1 MKALAWKRGP
11 FEVDTDRQRLDV
23 ATIHGFLSTSY
34 WARGIWRD
42 VVERSIL
49 GSLCFGVYDGAAQVG
64 FARVISD
71 CATYAYLA
79 DVFVVES
86 HRGRGLA
93 KWLMA
98 CIKGHPDLQGL
109 RRWSLATRD
118 AHGLYRQFGFGPPS
132 DPSVG
137 MEIVDRNV
145 YAGFN
150 EEVRRS

>member
-11 FEVDTDRQRLDV
+11 LEIDTDPGRLDI
-23 ATIHGFLSTSY
+23 AMIHGFLATSY
-34 WARGIWRD
+34 WARGIPRD
-42 VVERSIL
+42 VVERSIR
-49 GSLCFGVYDGAAQVG
+49 GSLCFGVYDGPAQVG

-71 CATYAYLA
+71 CATFAYLA
-79 DVFVVES
+79 DVFVLES

-98 CIKGHPDLQGL
+98 CIKGHPGLQGL

-118 AHGLYRQFGFGPPS
+118 AHGLYRQFGFDTPG
-132 DPSVG
+132 DPKVS
-137 MEIVDRNV
+137 MEMVDRNV
-145 YAGFN
+145 YASFN

>member
-11 FEVDTDRQRLDV
+11 FEVDTDPRRLDV
-23 ATIHGFLSTSY
+23 AMIHGFLSTSY
-34 WARGIWRD
+34 WARGVPRD
-42 VVERSIL
+42 VVERSIR
-49 GSLCFGVYDGAAQVG
+49 GSLCFGVYDGPAQVG

-71 CATYAYLA
+71 CATFAYLA
-79 DVFVVES
+79 DVFVLES

-118 AHGLYRQFGFGPPS
+118 AHGLYRQFGFDSPS
-132 DPSVG
+132 DTQAS
-137 MEIVDRNV
+137 MEILDRNV
-145 YAGFN
+145 YAAFN

>member
-11 FEVDTDRQRLDV
+11 FEVDTDPHRLDV
-23 ATIHGFLSTSY
+23 AMVHAFLSTSY
-34 WARGIWRD
+34 WARGIPRD
-42 VVERSIL
+42 VVERSIR